1 VKRRGGIPR
10 STMVNPPPR
19 GSVDPVVA
27 SVGSRSSIRAQ
38 LSTWLRPLSRPF
50 MDAASRRRL
59 RAYVGSGPRDQP
71 IRAELLG
78 VERLEQLAAEIAMR
92 DRVHTRRRKT
102 APLLDRLDDNE
113 DVLREARAII
123 AKAIR
128 EERAISPAAEWLVD
142 NFYVIDDQL
151 RDIRDHLPPAF
162 YRQLPILDGGPFD
175 GFPRI
180 FGLAWAF
187 LEHSDSSVDSES
199 LIRFVRAY
207 QRVRPLRMGEL
218 WALPISLRLILVENM
233 RRLTEQIVLRRAAR
247 ETADELADA
256 LLGLSGSKESAE
268 STLLALDA
276 GVLAPEFAVQLIQ
289 RLRGHDPVRTPSV
302 VWLADRVTRQ
312 GNTPEELVNLEHLRQ
327 VATHVTVRN
336 VVTSMRLMS
345 SADWTVFFEAVS
357 LVEAELR
364 TGTRVAEMDFPTRDR
379 YRHAVEDLARGS
391 GLDEIEVARRAV
403 VRAHSSASAIDAKD
417 LVAKERAADPGH
429 VLFGAARGA
438 FEAEI
443 AYRAPW
449 ALRHGRAYLA
459 AGTQGYF
466 AALYAMTAVLIGV
479 PVYVGI
485 VSGTSWI
492 TVALIAV
499 PAAVV
504 ALGFAV
510 TIVNHHVL
518 AVIAPRRL
526 PRLAL
531 REGVPT
537 ELRTIVVVPTLLVKA
552 QQIVEQVARLE
563 VHFLSNRDG
572 DVRFA
577 LLSDDLDA
585 DREWRPEDQALF
597 ALGLEAIERLNH
609 LHGPAPDGSARFLI
623 FHRRRVWSVGE
634 GKWMGWERKRGKL
647 REFNRLLRGATDT
660 TFISRTDAAA
670 RVPDGVR
677 YVITLD
683 ADTRLPIGA
692 VRRLVGTL
700 AHPLNRA
707 GFHAATR
714 RVVEGYGVLQPR
726 ITATMPENGD
736 GTPFERLFSGAQG
749 LDPYTFAVSDVYQ
762 DLLGAGIF
770 TGKGIYDVDAFERA
784 VDGREPENS
793 LLSHDLF
800 EGLFARAGL
809 VSDIELFEQYP
820 SHYLTAAARTE
831 RWTRG
836 DWQLLPWLRRFIFD
850 RAFGRVRNPI
860 RAIGYF
866 QILDNLRR
874 SLVPPAALT
883 VLVASW
889 CLPEQTVWMWGSWVF
904 LMWFAPTVLPLLTMP
919 FPSKR
924 GVHWPAYLRRT
935 RDEVV
940 LGLSQALLGLAFLA
954 HQAWLMSQAIV
965 RTIVRLKTRK
975 HLLQWVSA
983 AQVSSSSN
991 LDQRSFVRSM
1001 APAMAIGAAAIAITA
1016 ILRPENLPGVVPLAF
1031 AWIASPW
1038 CARWISTPSAPSVSA
1053 IATAA
1058 DRAFLRTTAR
1068 RTWRYFE
1075 TTVGPD
1081 DHFLPPDNLQEDPR
1095 TVLARRTSPTNVGL
1109 YLLSTVSA
1117 RDLGW
1122 IGTADMVDRIAAT
1135 LRTLAGLERHRGH
1148 FLNWYGTADA
1158 QPLAPK
1164 YVSTVDS
1171 GNLAAALL
1179 AMRETCLADDTDTGQ
1194 DVRALAGL
1202 GDALSL
1208 AREHQPRAARESS
1221 HGSATLG
1228 ELERALSELEVLC
1241 AHPRASWPDTLR
1253 EIERRSGALH
1263 DVARVV
1269 TLEYPN
1275 DDSEPFLIW
1284 IRAIHASAISHL
1296 RDLDARGDGLSARP
1310 PALLRIAEDARALVD
1325 AMDFQF
1331 LYEQKSK
1338 LFSIGF
1344 SVDEGRLDLGRY
1356 DLLASEARIASLL
1369 SIGRGQVP
1377 VEHWFRLGRPLV
1389 PLAKGSALVS
1399 WSGSMFEYSMPN
1411 LVLREPAPS
1420 LLAQTGRLVVLE
1432 QIRYAAE
1439 RGVPWGI
1446 SESAFG
1452 ARDVDQTYQYRAFG
1466 VAGLGLK
1473 RGLAEDVVVAPY
1485 ATALAAMI
1493 EPTAAVRNF
1502 EHLIA
1507 HGARGVLGFY
1517 DAVDYTR
1524 ARLPAKTSRVVVRTY
1539 MAHHQG
1545 MTIVAIANVIT
1556 GGILQTRF
1564 QNDPWVRAAE
1574 LLLQERTPHGQAV
1587 TRSEADELD
1596 TGLHVRDFVLPS
1608 LRHFT
1613 SPHDPTPRT
1622 HLLSNGRYSV
1632 MLTAAGSGYSR
1643 WSSLAVSRWREDP
1656 TRDAWGSYIFI
1667 EDVERRLVW
1676 SAGYQPSCVEPDAYE
1691 VAYYEDRVEIH
1702 RNDHGI
1708 KTVLEV
1714 VVSTEDDAEVRS
1726 VTLHN
1731 TGSDT
1736 REIELTSYTE
1746 IVLAPPASDD
1756 AHPAFSKLFVE
1767 TEFVPGVDA
1776 LLASRRP
1783 RSAEEPRVWAA
1794 HVMGLD
1800 EAPSGDL
1807 QYETDRARF
1816 LGRGRSPRTA
1826 RAVHDGRPLTGTTG
1840 SVLDPIFSLRRSL
1853 RVPPGGT
1860 VRATF
1865 STLVAPTRERALEM
1879 ADRYRRATIFERTA
1893 NLAWGQAQVQLRHLG
1908 IDAEEAHLF
1917 QRLATRILYSDS
1929 SLRAPQEVL
1938 RENRG
1943 GRSTLWSHRISGD
1956 FPIVLAR
1963 VDHTEDIELVRQ
1975 LLRAHEYW
1983 RMKGLVVDV
1992 VIVNEEAYGYVAE
2005 LQAKLESLV
2014 RASAS
2019 PARSSGHVQGS
2030 GVFLLRGEGLSAVD
2044 IGVLQSVARIVL
2056 LPRHGTLS
2064 EQVVRFLRA
2073 LPVAAPALPP
2083 APRLSTDDASVNVPH
2098 PEYFNGLGGFVE
2110 GGREYVVV
2118 LREGQST
2125 PAPWINVVAQPG
2137 FGFQVSESGSG
2148 YTWSENSRE
2157 NQLTPWSND
2166 PVSDTPSEAFYVRD
2180 EVTGEVWT
2188 PTALPIREATPYVA
2202 THGQGYSR
2210 FQHASHEI
2218 ALDLVQFV
2226 PLVDPVKVSS
2236 LTLTNTSKRRRV
2248 LSITAYTEWLLGVG
2262 RANNLPH
2269 VLTTIDADSGAIFA
2283 TNPWNEE
2290 WAGRV
2295 AFAACTQR
2303 PSSWTADRAEFLG
2316 RNGTLEWPRALTPGK
2331 LLSGRT
2337 GAGFDPCA
2345 VLQTRIEL
2353 APGSSVRVTFL
2364 LGQAENAA
2372 AARALIARQSALD
2385 PDVSLR
2391 AIRDDWDAMLGGMVV
2406 ATPER
2411 AFDLLVNRWLLYQT
2425 LACRLWARAA
2435 FYQAGGAFGFR
2446 DQLQDIL
2453 ALCTARPDLAHAQI
2467 LLCASRQFREGD
2479 VQHWWHEPTGRGVR
2493 TRITDDRL
2501 WLPYVVSHYIAVT
2514 GNIAVLDEHTPFLEG
2529 PAIPHD
2535 KHDSYY
2541 TPKSSVETASVYEH
2555 CARALD
2561 ASLALGPHGLPL
2573 IGGGDW
2579 NDGMNR
2585 VGLEGRGES
2594 IWLGW
2599 FLHAVLGDFASVAQ
2613 ARGDVERAARWLTVR
2628 SAILVAL
2635 ERDGWDGEWYRRA
2648 YFDDGTPMGSAAN
2661 AECRIDSIAQS
2672 WAVISGAAQ
2681 PERAE
2686 LAMASVDRHLVR
2698 RDDGI
2703 VLLLTPPFDRTAAD
2717 PGYIQGY
2724 LPGVRENGG
2733 QYTHAAAW
2741 AVIAFAE
2748 LGQGGRAADL
2758 FALLNPI
2765 LRSNTRANMHRYK
2778 VEPYVMAGD
2787 VYSKPPHVGRGGWTW
2802 YTGSCGWMYRAATEW
2817 ILGIHVRADGLHV
2830 DPRIP
2835 RGWPKFEVTLRR
2847 ESTTHVI
2854 TVVNPDQ
2861 VEAGVVRIELDGTS
2875 LPLDAAIPLAADGST
2890 HAIRV
2895 TLGRR

>member
-1 VKRRGGIPR
+1 
-10 STMVNPPPR
+10 MVNVPPSQ
-19 GSVDPVVA
+19 SVDR
-27 SVGSRSSIRAQ
+27 SVGSWSSLRAR
-38 LSTWLRPLSRPF
+38 LISWLRRPF
-50 MDAASRRRL
+50 LANASRRRL
-59 RAYVGSGPRDQP
+59 RAYIGAGPRDQP
-71 IRAELLG
+71 IRGELMG
-78 VERLEQLAAEIAMR
+78 VERLEQLAVELAKR
-92 DRVHTRRRKT
+92 DRVHARQRQPV
-102 APLLDRLDDNE
+102 PLLDRLDDNE
-113 DVLREARAII
+113 RVLRESRAII

-142 NFYVIDDQL
+142 NFHVIDDQL
-151 RDIRDHLPPAF
+151 RDIREHLPPAF
-162 YRQLPILDGGPFD
+162 YRQLPVLDGGPFD

-187 LEHSDSSVDSES
+187 LEHSDSSVDTES
-199 LIRFVRAY
+199 LTRFVSAY

-218 WALPISLRLILVENM
+218 WALPISLRLLLVENM

-256 LLGLSGSKESAE
+256 LLGLSGVKDSAE
-268 STLLALDA
+268 SALLALDA
-276 GVLAPEFAVQLIQ
+276 GALSPEFAVQLIQ
-289 RLRGHDPVRTPSV
+289 RLRGQDPVRTPSV
-302 VWLADRVTRQ
+302 VWLADRVARQ
-312 GNTPEELVNLEHLRQ
+312 GSTPEGLVSLEHLRQ

-357 LVEAELR
+357 LVESELR
-364 TGTRVAEMDFPTRDR
+364 TNTRVAEMDFPTRDG

-403 VRAHSSASAIDAKD
+403 ARAHANAAAIDESD
-417 LVAKERAADPGH
+417 VVAKERAADPGH
-429 VLFGAARGA
+429 VLIGAARPA
-438 FEAEI
+438 FEAEL
-443 AYRAPW
+443 AYRPPW
-449 ALRHGRAYLA
+449 SRRHGRAYLA

-466 AALYAMTAVLIGV
+466 AALYAVTAVLIGV
-479 PVYVGI
+479 PLYVELA
-485 VSGTSWI
+485 SGASWI
-492 TVALIAV
+492 TVALVAV
-499 PAAVV
+499 PAAIL

-510 TIVNHHVL
+510 TLVNHHVL

-526 PRLAL
+526 PRLEL
-531 REGVPT
+531 RDGVPAD
-537 ELRTIVVVPTLLVKA
+537 LRTIVVVPTLLVRPE
-552 QQIVEQVARLE
+552 QIVEQVARLE
-563 VHFLSNRDG
+563 VHYLSNRDA

-585 DREWRPEDQALF
+585 DHEWRADDQVLLAL
-597 ALGLEAIERLNH
+597 AIASIVRLNQV
-609 LHGPAPDGSARFLI
+609 HGPTSDGSARFLL
-623 FHRRRVWSVGE
+623 FHRRRLWNAGE
-634 GKWMGWERKRGKL
+634 SKWMGWERKRGKL

-660 TFISRTDAAA
+660 TFVTRTDAAA
-670 RVPDGVR
+670 RVPSGVR
-677 YVITLD
+677 YVVTLD

-707 GFHAATR
+707 GFDAESR

-726 ITATMPENGD
+726 ITATMPEIGE
-736 GTPFERLFSGAQG
+736 GTPFERVFSGAQG

-770 TGKGIYDVDAFERA
+770 TGKGIYDIDAFERA

-820 SHYLTAAARTE
+820 QHYLTAAARTE

-836 DWQLLPWLRRFIFD
+836 DWQLLPWLRRSIFD
-850 RAFGRVRNPI
+850 RARGRVRNPI

-866 QILDNLRR
+866 QILDNARR
-874 SLVPPAALT
+874 SLVPPAALV

-889 CLPEQTVWMWGSWVF
+889 CLPGPTAWMWGSWVF
-904 LMWFAPTVLPLLTMP
+904 LMWFAPTVLPLLSMP
-919 FPSKR
+919 FPSKS
-924 GVHWPAYLRRT
+924 GVRWPAYLRRT
-935 RDEVV
+935 RDELA
-940 LGLSQALLGLAFLA
+940 LGLLQSLLGLAFLA

-965 RTIVRLKTRK
+965 RTLVRLATRK

-983 AQVSSSSN
+983 AQVSSSSR
-991 LDQRSFVRSM
+991 LDIRTFVRAM
-1001 APAMAIGAAAIAITA
+1001 TPAMVIGVVAIALTA
-1016 ILRPENLPGVVPLAF
+1016 VLRPENLPGVVPLAI
-1031 AWIASPW
+1031 AWIGSPW
-1038 CARWISTPSAPSVSA
+1038 YARWISTPSAPLASSV
-1053 IATAA
+1053 ATAA

-1095 TVLARRTSPTNVGL
+1095 TVLARRTSPTNIGL
-1109 YLLSTVSA
+1109 YLLSAVSA

-1122 IGTADMVDRIAAT
+1122 IGTVDMIERLTET
-1135 LRTLAGLERHRGH
+1135 LRTLAALERYRGH

-1158 QPLAPK
+1158 RPLAPK

-1179 AMRETCLADDTDTGQ
+1179 AMRETCLASDADTG
-1194 DVRALAGL
+1194 VPARALAGI
-1202 GDALSL
+1202 GDALAL
-1208 AREHQPRAARESS
+1208 AREHQPRAGAEARENS

-1228 ELERALSELEVLC
+1228 ELERALSELETLC
-1241 AHPRASWPDTLR
+1241 ANPGVSWSETLR
-1253 EIERRSGALH
+1253 EIERRSGALY

-1269 TLEYPN
+1269 SLEYPG
-1275 DDSEPFLIW
+1275 DDAEQFLIW
-1284 IRAIHASAISHL
+1284 IRATHACAIGHV
-1296 RDLDARGDGLSARP
+1296 RDLSARGDGSGARSP
-1310 PALLRIAEDARALVD
+1310 DLARIAEEARALVD
-1325 AMDFQF
+1325 AMDFRF
-1331 LYEQKSK
+1331 LYDQKSK
-1338 LFSIGF
+1338 LFAIGF

-1369 SIGRGQVP
+1369 AIGRGQVP

-1389 PLAKGSALVS
+1389 PLAEGSALVS

-1420 LLAQTGRLVVLE
+1420 LLAQTVRLVVEE

-1446 SESAFG
+1446 SESAFS

-1473 RGLAEDVVVAPY
+1473 RGLGEDVVVAPY
-1485 ATALAAMI
+1485 STALAAMSQ
-1493 EPTAAVRNF
+1493 PTAAVRNF
-1502 EHLIA
+1502 EHLIE

-1524 ARLPAKTSRVVVRTY
+1524 SRLPAKSSRVVVRTY

-1556 GGILQTRF
+1556 GGAMQSRF
-1564 QNDPWVRAAE
+1564 ANDPWVRAAE

-1587 TRSEADELD
+1587 TRSEANELD
-1596 TGLHVRDFVLPS
+1596 TGLHVRDFVLPA

-1613 SPHDPTPRT
+1613 SPNDPTPRT
-1622 HLLSNGRYSV
+1622 HLLSNGRYTV

-1643 WSSLAVSRWREDP
+1643 WNSLAVTRWREDP
-1656 TRDAWGSYIFI
+1656 TRDAWGSYVYI

-1676 SAGYQPSCVEPDAYE
+1676 SAGYQPSCVEPDSYE

-1702 RNDHGI
+1702 RGDHGI

-1726 VTLHN
+1726 ITLHN
-1731 TGSDT
+1731 TGAT
-1736 REIELTSYTE
+1736 AREIELTSYAE
-1746 IVLAPPASDD
+1746 IVLAPPAADD

-1783 RSAEEPRVWAA
+1783 RSAEEPRLWAA
-1794 HVMGLD
+1794 HVMGV
-1800 EAPSGDL
+1800 EGAPSGDV

-1816 LGRGRSPRTA
+1816 LGRGRSARTA
-1826 RAVHDGRPLTGTTG
+1826 RAVHDGRPLSGTTG
-1840 SVLDPIFSLRRSL
+1840 SVLDPVFSLRRRL
-1853 RVPPGGT
+1853 TVPAGGA

-1879 ADRYRRATIFERTA
+1879 ADRYRRSTIFERTA

-1917 QRLATRILYSDS
+1917 QRLATRVLYSDS

-1963 VDHTEDIELVRQ
+1963 VDHTEDIDLVRQ

-1983 RMKGLVVDV
+1983 RMKGLIVDV
-1992 VIVNEEAYGYVAE
+1992 VIVNEEAHGYVAE
-2005 LQAKLESLV
+2005 LHAKLESLV
-2014 RASAS
+2014 RASTG
-2019 PARSSGHVQGS
+2019 PGMVNGHVAGS
-2030 GVFLLRGEGLSAVD
+2030 GIFLLRGENLSAVD

-2056 LPRHGTLS
+2056 RPRHGTLS

-2073 LPVAAPALPP
+2073 LPVVAPAQPP
-2083 APRLSTDDASVNVPH
+2083 APRGVTDEVAIAVPDL
-2098 PEYFNGLGGFVE
+2098 EYFNGLGGFAD

-2125 PAPWINVVAQPG
+2125 PAPWINVVSRPG
-2137 FGFQVSESGSG
+2137 FGFQVSESGAG

-2166 PVSDTPSEAFYVRD
+2166 PVSDTPGEVFFVRD
-2180 EVTGEVWT
+2180 EATGEVWT
-2188 PTALPIREATPYVA
+2188 PTALPIREASTYVA

-2210 FQHASHEI
+2210 FRHASHEI

-2226 PLVDPVKVSS
+2226 PLTDTVKISM
-2236 LTLTNTSKRRRV
+2236 LTLTNTSQRRRV
-2248 LSITAYTEWLLGVG
+2248 LSITAYTEWLLGVV
-2262 RANNLPH
+2262 RANNFPH
-2269 VLTTIDADSGAIFA
+2269 VRTTFDADSGAIFA

-2303 PSSWTADRAEFLG
+2303 PSAWTADRSEFLG

-2345 VLQTRIEL
+2345 VLQTRVEIP
-2353 APGSSVRVTFL
+2353 PGSSVRVTFL
-2364 LGQAENAA
+2364 LGQAEDAD
-2372 AARALIARQSALD
+2372 AARALIARQSALA
-2385 PDVSLR
+2385 PEVSLR
-2391 AIRDDWDAMLGGMVV
+2391 AVREDWDAMLGEMVV
-2406 ATPER
+2406 VTPDR
-2411 AFDLLVNRWLLYQT
+2411 SFDLLVNRWLLYQT
-2425 LACRLWARAA
+2425 LACRVWARAA

-2446 DQLQDIL
+2446 DQLQDVL
-2453 ALCTARPDLAHAQI
+2453 ALCTSRPNLARDQI

-2493 TRITDDRL
+2493 TRITDDRS
-2501 WLPYVVSHYIAVT
+2501 WLPYVVTHYIAVT
-2514 GNIAVLDEHTPFLEG
+2514 GKSAVLDELVPFLEG
-2529 PAIPHD
+2529 QSIPAD

-2541 TPKSSVETASVYEH
+2541 TPTVSVDSATVYEH

-2561 ASLALGPHGLPL
+2561 ASLSLGPHGLPL

-2599 FLHAVLGDFASVAQ
+2599 FLHAVLGDFAGVARS
-2613 ARGDVERAARWLTVR
+2613 RGDIERADRWVEAQ

-2648 YFDDGTPMGSAAN
+2648 YFDDGTPIGSAAN
-2661 AECRIDSIAQS
+2661 EECRIDSIAQS

-2681 PERAE
+2681 PDRAE
-2686 LAMASVDRHLVR
+2686 QAMASVDRHLVR

-2703 VLLLTPPFDRTAAD
+2703 VLLLTPPFDSTPAD
-2717 PGYIQGY
+2717 PGYIRGY

-2741 AVIAFAE
+2741 TVIAFAE
-2748 LGQGGRAADL
+2748 LGHGGRAAEI
-2758 FALLNPI
+2758 FSLLNPI
-2765 LRSNTRANMHRYK
+2765 QRSSTRANMHRYK

-2787 VYSKPPHVGRGGWTW
+2787 VYSKDPHTGRGGWTW

-2817 ILGIHVRADGLHV
+2817 ILGIRVRADGLHV

-2835 RGWPKFEVTLRR
+2835 RDWPRFEVTLRR
-2847 ESTTHVI
+2847 EGTTHRL

-2861 VEAGVVRIELDGTS
+2861 VESGVVRIELDGTS
-2875 LPLDAAIPLAADGST
+2875 VPRDAPIPLAADGGT
-2890 HAIRV
+2890 HAIVV